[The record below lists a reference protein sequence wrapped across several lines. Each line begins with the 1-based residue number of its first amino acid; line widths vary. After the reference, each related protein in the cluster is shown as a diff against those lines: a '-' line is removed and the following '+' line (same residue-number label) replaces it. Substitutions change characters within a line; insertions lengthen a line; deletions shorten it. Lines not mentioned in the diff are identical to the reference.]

1 MRVLV
6 IGSEGFIGKHALKML
21 PDLGYS
27 VIACDILDESEYEH
41 YIKIDKNFPDFY
53 KVIKDVSPDICI
65 NCSGAASV
73 PLSLEKPKNDF
84 DLNVYKIVEILDA
97 IRSSDKKIKF
107 IHLSSAAVYGNPKS
121 LPIYESDMV
130 APISPYGFHKKS
142 AEDICREYFK
152 FFGIESISLRIFS
165 AFGEGLKKQLFWDVF
180 NRSKTSN
187 ELVLYG
193 TGKETR
199 DFIYVKDIIRIF
211 DLLIKKGT
219 FDGEVINVAS
229 GVEVSI
235 SHAVKEMLN
244 KQGWEGNIV
253 FDGQGRDGD
262 PVNWVADITKLYT
275 LGYEPKFSFNVAL
288 EELVRWLKEQK

>member
-1 MRVLV
+1 MLV
-6 IGSEGFIGKHALKML
+6 IGSEGFIGKHTIQML
-21 PDLGYS
+21 PSYGYN
-27 VIACDILDESEYEH
+27 VIGCDILEEGECDNYVR
-41 YIKIDKNFPDFY
+41 IDKDYPDFK
-53 KVIKDVSPDICI
+53 KVIEEISPDVCI

-73 PLSLEKPKNDF
+73 PLSLKNPKNDF
-84 DLNVYKIVEILDA
+84 DLNVYKVVEILDA
-97 IRSSDKKIKF
+97 IRNANKKIRF

-121 LPIYESDMV
+121 LPIYESDLA

-152 FFGIESISLRIFS
+152 FFGIESVSLRVFS

-180 NRSKTSN
+180 NRSQTSN

-199 DFIYVKDIIRIF
+199 DFIYVKDIVRIF

-219 FDGEVINVAS
+219 FDGEAFNVAS
-229 GVEVSI
+229 GIEISI
-235 SHAVKEMLN
+235 SHAVKEMLS
-244 KQGWEGNIV
+244 KLGWKGNIT

-262 PVNWVADITKLYT
+262 PVNWKADITKLQA
-275 LGYEPKFSFNVAL
+275 LGFEPKFSFNVAL